1 VDLQVDVDVSELHAV
16 SIFRNLYN
24 NMIIIIAVRAS
35 NLINIIDNKQ

>member
-1 VDLQVDVDVSELHAV
+1 METGCAKSQ
-16 SIFRNLYN
+16 NLYN